1 MNIDFHYGVAYL
13 VARTAGLDVVQA
25 TTVAHSCQYVD
36 DATTTGLLFFSG
48 GETYERFASAHT
60 MYDYHNT
67 ESQLNR
73 LVWTPFHFLPA
84 GSGTTLEEKAICRP
98 DSDIARE
105 VVRRAIRGAGAQNAL
120 HRLGV
125 TLHTYVDTWAHQGFS
140 GIESDFNKVR
150 SLEAEDCTSTDW
162 RARLANATEHLAEEV
177 ESDVLTRFFPL
188 GHGAALHYPDQPW
201 AKWSYVNGKG
211 QTVSRDNLPD
221 FIAAAD
227 MACRAVRGFL
237 AKDEAFEGLQGLP
250 EPVKEALRQQLSGN
264 RSDDPV
270 VRLQALSDSAS
281 LGVIPGLEEAIPTYI
296 DKGIGSWKYVATGIE
311 SNDDGAERPAYNPAF
326 EQSDYRHFHD
336 AVKEHRFVVTQEILP
351 GHGLR
356 IA

>member
-1 MNIDFHYGVAYL
+1 MNIDFHYGVIYL
-13 VARTAGLDVVQA
+13 VARTAGLDVAQA

-36 DATTTGLLFFSG
+36 DATTTGLLFFRG

-60 MYDYHNT
+60 MFDYHNV

-84 GSGTTLEEKAICRP
+84 GSGATLEEKALCKP
-98 DSDIARE
+98 DSEIARE
-105 VVRRAIRGAGAQNAL
+105 VVRRAIRASDAPNAL

-140 GIESDFNKVR
+140 GIESDYNRVH
-150 SLEAEDCTSTDW
+150 SLEAEDCSPESW
-162 RARLANATEHLAEEV
+162 MEHLKHVTERLTDDLQ
-177 ESDVLTRFFPL
+177 SDALSRFFPL

-201 AKWSYVNGKG
+201 AKWKYTNGK
-211 QTVSRDNLPD
+211 QQEITRDNLPD

-227 MACRAVRGFL
+227 MACRAIRGYL
-237 AKDEAFEGLQGLP
+237 AQDVSFEKLAGLP
-250 EPVKEALRQQLSGN
+250 EAVKTALEQQLSKN
-264 RSDDPV
+264 RDDDPV
-270 VRLQALSDSAS
+270 ARLQTLSMSVS
-281 LGVIPGLEEAIPTYI
+281 QRRIPDLAEVIPTYI
-296 DKGIGSWKYVATGIE
+296 DKGVGSWKYLATGIE
-311 SNDDGAERPAYNPAF
+311 AKGDGDERPDYTPAF
-326 EQSDYRHFHD
+326 EESDYRHFHD

-351 GHGLR
+351 GQGLR